1 MQFALESDQPINAG
15 TLPEQRRFRMGGDS
29 VTDKQAI
36 QRWTTTIFYFEVEES
51 DDVDFVLF
59 DDHERIV
66 SDMQNEI
73 DKLKIEIAF
82 AMVAS
87 ACLIGIAVLAG

>member
-1 MQFALESDQPINAG
+1 
-15 TLPEQRRFRMGGDS
+15 
-29 VTDKQAI
+29 VTEERKID
-36 QRWTTTIFYFEVEES
+36 RLTTEIYVFEVEEG

>member
-1 MQFALESDQPINAG
+1 MTEERKIDRL
-15 TLPEQRRFRMGGDS
+15 
-29 VTDKQAI
+29 
-36 QRWTTTIFYFEVEES
+36 TTEIYVFEVEEG